1 MLAFICISLGLVAA
15 IRELSVL
22 CESLL
27 KIIASYKFEDGS
39 CANIFHLSEFCAPTM
54 PSIHSLLEL
63 AGVIDEQSS
72 EQRNFR

>member
-1 MLAFICISLGLVAA
+1 MLAFICISLGLIAA

-22 CESLL
+22 CKSLL

-39 CANIFHLSEFCAPTM
+39 CANNFHLSEFYAPTM

-63 AGVIDEQSS
+63 AGVIDECGS
-72 EQRNFR
+72 E